1 MVDREVVL
9 KRLDHLEKKLNY
21 LQDVE
26 QFNKEEFS
34 NNQDIYFRYERALH
48 LAIEAVI
55 DLGNHLIADQ
65 NLRTPES
72 NRDIFKVL
80 YENELINK
88 QLYTN
93 LEKMA
98 GFRNILVHDYLTLD
112 RELEYEIIQNS
123 IADLRKYMEIIAEHI

>member
-9 KRLDHLEKKLNY
+9 KRLDELENKLSY
-21 LQDVE
+21 LQGVKK
-26 QFNKEEFS
+26 FSKEEFS

-65 NLRTPES
+65 NLRTPET

-80 YENELINK
+80 YENKVISRSLFSK
-88 QLYTN
+88 

-112 RELEYEIIQNS
+112 RELEYDIIQNN
-123 IADLRKYMEIIAEHI
+123 IDDMRKYMEIIVECI

>member
-55 DLGNHLIADQ
+55 NLGNHLIADQ